1 MAQEPAIGDNLARLY
16 DVIQDRRAHPPPGSY
31 TASLFEK
38 GRVEIVKKVG
48 EEAVEVVVAA
58 TAQSKDRVV
67 YESADLIYH
76 LLVMLVEQ
84 GVAWRD
90 VEEELRRRMK

>member
-1 MAQEPAIGDNLARLY
+1 MAGEQEASVVAGLY
-16 DVIQDRRAHPPPGSY
+16 DLIRERRANPSPGSY

-58 TAQSKDRVV
+58 TAQSRERVV

-76 LLVMLVEQ
+76 LLVLLVEQ
-84 GVAWRD
+84 DVAWEE
-90 VEEELRRRMK
+90 VEEELGRRRR

>member
-1 MAQEPAIGDNLARLY
+1 MAEAQTGLAAIPALY
-16 DVIQDRRAHPPPGSY
+16 ALIEDRRRNAPPGSY
-31 TASLFEK
+31 TAALFEK

-58 TAQSKDRVV
+58 TAQTRERVV

-76 LLVMLVEQ
+76 LLVLLVEQ
-84 GVAWRD
+84 GVAWAE
-90 VEEELRRRMK
+90 VEAELVQRRK